1 MLAFESKTPKV
12 EKKEDFVQVI
22 NMGRNHWVTVTNIGC
37 ESNRIKVY
45 DSLNYLYAKLPESDR
60 QKFHTSLAAL
70 LNTSLADMV
79 IEWPSMVQQKG
90 CSDCGLFA
98 LAVIVSLCN
107 GDDPGLQVYDQSVM
121 RVHLSLCIQ
130 CEEITTF
137 PVTSSRCVVGL
148 GDEETVDLFCH
159 CRMPYSDSVFMIE
172 CSKCFSWFHRSC
184 EKVPRTVTSKTTF
197 YCKNCNLFNNS
208 Y

>member
-1 MLAFESKTPKV
+1 MSTTLQADYLLTDEHIDHGQWLTSKKFHGATGLHSVLAFESKTPKV

-22 NMGRNHWVTVTNIGC
+22 NMGGNHWVTVTNIGC

-45 DSLNYLYAKLPESDR
+45 DSLNYLYVKLPESDR

-70 LNTSLADMV
+70 LNTSLADTV

-107 GDDPGLQVYDQSVM
+107 GDDPGLQVYGQSVM
-121 RVHLSLCIQ
+121 STFISL
-130 CEEITTF
+130 
-137 PVTSSRCVVGL
+137 
-148 GDEETVDLFCH
+148 
-159 CRMPYSDSVFMIE
+159 YSV
-172 CSKCFSWFHRSC
+172 
-184 EKVPRTVTSKTTF
+184 
-197 YCKNCNLFNNS
+197 
-208 Y
+208 